1 MIRTLNPNI
10 HGLALDQ
17 SRFKN
22 FQGLTLKNSKA
33 EDGYLLLSGVS
44 KNYKEP
50 EVLLIDLSK
59 NKKIFS

>member
-44 KNYKEP
+44 K
-50 EVLLIDLSK
+50 L
-59 NKKIFS
+59 